1 MSQCIV
7 FCRTNLDCNSLEEYL
22 CALNGSG
29 AQKFR
34 GKRESGKEG
43 RYSCCV
49 MAGTYFICTLLCV
62 CVLNICYTLCSCWFV
77 FVQQKSE

>member
-1 MSQCIV
+1 MYLSAQMSQCIV
-7 FCRTNLDCNSLEEYL
+7 FCRTNVDCGALEEFL
-22 CALNGSG
+22 CALNGTG

-49 MAGTYFICTLLCV
+49 MAGTIPQCMSMRVRYLCIF
-62 CVLNICYTLCSCWFV
+62 CVW
-77 FVQQKSE
+77 